1 MVTGTTKQAVLEL
14 VQKLPDDVS
23 LEGIIS
29 ELLLRKKV
37 DEGRKQIREGDTVSH
52 EQVRNEMQRWLK

>member
-1 MVTGTTKQAVLEL
+1 MVTSTTKEAVLEL

-23 LEGIIS
+23 LEAIMS

-37 DEGRKQIREGDTVSH
+37 DEGRRQIREGETVSH

>member
-1 MVTGTTKQAVLEL
+1 MATATTKEAVIEL

-23 LEGIIS
+23 MEAIIS
-29 ELLLRKKV
+29 ELLFRNHV
-37 DEGRKQIREGDTVSH
+37 DEGRRQIREGDTVSH